1 MKRKKNWYIKLPK
14 TSMYIV
20 QLVKVMNIVKLR
32 NLTLKG
38 NTVELVSLVKEV
50 IIVIVFTAV

>member
-1 MKRKKNWYIKLPK
+1 MKREKKLVKLTK

-50 IIVIVFTAV
+50 IIVIVFTAL

>member
-1 MKRKKNWYIKLPK
+1 
-14 TSMYIV
+14 MYIV